1 MLSSTQRRRENAGD
15 QLAFRDKNRVVKYMT
30 SQCIVLKRN
39 AEDIER

>member
-1 MLSSTQRRRENAGD
+1 MREINWHSETRTES
-15 QLAFRDKNRVVKYMT
+15 FIYMT